1 MRVLTKGTLRDFW
14 ERHPDAE
21 AALLDWYRE
30 AQRASWD
37 SPAEVRESCAYA
49 RIIGNNRV
57 IFNIKGNSYRLVVFI
72 DYPFKKVFVRFI
84 GTHAE
89 YDRIDALE
97 V

>member
-1 MRVLTKGTLRDFW
+1 MWVFTKRTLREFW
-14 ERHPDAE
+14 ERHPNSE
-21 AALLDWYRE
+21 ASLRAWYEE

-37 SPAEVRESCAYA
+37 TPVDVRESCAYA

-57 IFNIKGNSYRLVVFI
+57 IFNIKGNNYRLVVRI
-72 DYPFKKVFVRFI
+72 DYPFKKVYVRFI

-89 YDRIDALE
+89 YDRINALE